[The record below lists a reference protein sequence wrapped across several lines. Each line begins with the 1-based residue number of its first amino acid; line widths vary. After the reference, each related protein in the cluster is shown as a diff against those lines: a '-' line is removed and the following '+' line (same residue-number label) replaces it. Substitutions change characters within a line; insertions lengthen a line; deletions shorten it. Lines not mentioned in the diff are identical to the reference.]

1 MNYNKLVTIVIS
13 ILVIMCLIEYTNIK
27 EDRIALEKAKIESIQ
42 AEIEYRDSILEEMK
56 SIVTELEI
64 GVNHMEE
71 TTQEFADKIDQYKE
85 DMEIVNKYAE
95 LLGVE

>member
-1 MNYNKLVTIVIS
+1 VNYNKLVTIVIS